1 MANLCAGE
9 NLAARG
15 VAWYSMNVNVLSHF
29 KFEADLLLL
38 VVCHLGH
45 CLVCKQVGM
54 LKQMGQTHSQAEQ
67 DMVVGLRY
75 RYRYPRVALR

>member
-1 MANLCAGE
+1 MRICVRVRIMQH
-9 NLAARG
+9 AASLGIRCM
-15 VAWYSMNVNVLSHF
+15 SNEMSHF
-29 KFEADLLLL
+29 KSEADLLLL

-54 LKQMGQTHSQAEQ
+54 LKQMGQAHCQAEQ

-75 RYRYPRVALR
+75 RYL